1 MRRITLISFT
11 FVWMLLLS
19 NAAHGGVIRNWFED
33 WWTNV
38 SASEQEVEQK
48 IREEGDY
55 LSRRQRVEQ
64 TTVQTAAPKGL
75 PEYIEREVLSECDR
89 KVLRYRNDVRN
100 NPNSKYYRWKL
111 ESWEKVCREQLDK
124 RLTK

>member
-1 MRRITLISFT
+1 MRRTALIF
-11 FVWMLLLS
+11 FMLALILPLS
-19 NAAHGGVIRNWFED
+19 NAAYGGVVRNWFED
-33 WWTNV
+33 WWMNV

-48 IREEGDY
+48 IQEEGDY
-55 LSRRQRVEQ
+55 LSQQQRVEQ
-64 TTVQTAAPKGL
+64 TTIQTAAPKGL
-75 PEYIEREVLSECDR
+75 PEYIKREVLSECDR

-111 ESWEKVCREQLDK
+111 DSWEKVCREQLNR